1 MPFTRFAL
9 ILCYVAVAAGITVFL
24 FAQLDSRGQGGQML
38 QLVLPLAMIAALAI
52 RALQKRLSKDE
63 DS

>member
-1 MPFTRFAL
+1 MPFTRLAL
-9 ILCYVAVAAGITVFL
+9 ILCYVAVAAAITVFV
-24 FAQLDSRGQGGQML
+24 FAQLNGGSQGGQLL
-38 QLVLPLAMIAALAI
+38 QMVLPLAMIAALAI